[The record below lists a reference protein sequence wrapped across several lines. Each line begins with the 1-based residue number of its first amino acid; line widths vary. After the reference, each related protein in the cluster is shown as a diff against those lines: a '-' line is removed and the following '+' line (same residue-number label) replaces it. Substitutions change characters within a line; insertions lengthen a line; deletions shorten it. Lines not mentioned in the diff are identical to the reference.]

1 MHREAN
7 SSWLSVRGPGAVL
20 DICAAL
26 CMELG
31 NAAVSAVSGFVWLL
45 EGNAT
50 ATMRILA
57 GIAKESLIMANLLDP
72 ASVYRDP
79 SSSYPQR
86 YQKSSAK
93 DFFPFRE
100 GPWPHPRLPAHPLL
114 LGLPQPGS
122 PAALAPRRH
131 QKYGKG
137 KIRSRIRS
145 LHYVAHT
152 VVWAPN
158 RPRTPRLSSSGSWL

>member
-86 YQKSSAK
+86 YQKSSANR
-93 DFFPFRE
+93 FFSFRE
-100 GPWPHPRLPAHPLL
+100 SSPRLPAHPPLREPPRV
-114 LGLPQPGS
+114 GL
-122 PAALAPRRH
+122 
-131 QKYGKG
+131 
-137 KIRSRIRS
+137 
-145 LHYVAHT
+145 
-152 VVWAPN
+152 
-158 RPRTPRLSSSGSWL
+158 